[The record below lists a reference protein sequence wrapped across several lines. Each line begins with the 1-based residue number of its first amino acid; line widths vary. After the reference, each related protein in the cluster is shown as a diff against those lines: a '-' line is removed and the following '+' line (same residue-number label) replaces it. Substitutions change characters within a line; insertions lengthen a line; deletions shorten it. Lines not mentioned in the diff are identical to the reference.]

1 MLISFAVIASI
12 SAINYTERLRTLA
25 LMKMMGHSNRKI
37 FGLFIR
43 ENLFVTILGALAGVP
58 AGVGLLYYVLKAEST
73 DLCAFPFPAVT
84 ENIII
89 SCLLL
94 VLFTLA
100 ANLTVW
106 GKIKRLDIIRQMKVV
121 E

>member
-1 MLISFAVIASI
+1 M
-12 SAINYTERLRTLA
+12 
-25 LMKMMGHSNRKI
+25 
-37 FGLFIR
+37 
-43 ENLFVTILGALAGVP
+43 
-58 AGVGLLYYVLKAEST
+58 
-73 DLCAFPFPAVT
+73 T